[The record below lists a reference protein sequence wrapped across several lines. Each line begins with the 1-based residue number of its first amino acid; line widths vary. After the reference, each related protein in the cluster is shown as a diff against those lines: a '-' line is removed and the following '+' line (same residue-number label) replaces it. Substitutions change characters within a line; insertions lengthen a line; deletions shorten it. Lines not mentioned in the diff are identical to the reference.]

1 MSAYRAWYLSLAA
14 FLLVAS
20 PWSAQAQK
28 EAQVKMIY
36 AVWTTPTAAEN
47 TLKHMNKGAKDQME
61 AYAILTKDQAGKVDV
76 TQRYHKSTGSSTGL
90 QASETLDRA
99 IAQLSMPATSDGD
112 SASGYAPQPSRLSEK
127 DLKKVVEMFHP
138 GESAL
143 LLLSPQPAVA
153 DIQRAIG
160 MGAQGH
166 PEVVVLEVKQ

>member
-1 MSAYRAWYLSLAA
+1 MSTYRPWYLSLTA

-20 PWSAQAQK
+20 PWSAQAQE

-36 AVWTTPTAAEN
+36 AVWAAPSAAEN

-61 AYAILTKDQAGKVDV
+61 AYAILTKDKAGKVDV
-76 TQRYHKSTGSSTGL
+76 TQRYYKSRGSATGL

-99 IAQLSMPATSDGD
+99 IARLSTSDTSSVD

-127 DLKKVVEMFHP
+127 DLKKVVEMFDP

-143 LLLSPQPAVA
+143 LLLSPKPAVS

-160 MGAQGH
+160 MGAQGQ
-166 PEVVVLEVKQ
+166 PEIVVLEVK